1 MCLSCPLPF
10 VFERKLGWL
19 RGTASQWD
27 CWMLECWYVC
37 DLCTP
42 TALGMWTDTCRL
54 VIWSIIL
61 KEDME
66 LYLFYTPS
74 TMLCA
79 NKYETIWSD
88 MVCIPCMQVYDFTVW
103 EIVGGFCRIKLH
115 QRCASAE
122 AVAWVNIKIK
132 VKWYWKLWTQN
143 LRSSQKT
150 VVHRAK
156 ERGSWYEHSA
166 LIDLIK

>member
-42 TALGMWTDTCRL
+42 TALGVWTDTCRL

-122 AVAWVNIKIK
+122 AVAWVNIKVMLLKAMDTKPQEQSEDCGTQSKGKRQLI
-132 VKWYWKLWTQN
+132 WT
-143 LRSSQKT
+143 LP
-150 VVHRAK
+150 
-156 ERGSWYEHSA
+156 W
-166 LIDLIK
+166 